1 LKKILEVTREVDTLG
16 ARLRKSGSVLRK
28 AGCSMTEKAGEKRDR
43 ERWTGLEKD
52 EKGFGKS
59 RVIT

>member
-1 LKKILEVTREVDTLG
+1 M
-16 ARLRKSGSVLRK
+16 RK
-28 AGCSMTEKAGEKRDR
+28 AGCSMTEKAGEKRVR
-43 ERWTGLEKD
+43 ERRKGLEKD

>member
-1 LKKILEVTREVDTLG
+1 VTREVDTLG